1 MRDPYEVLGVSPN
14 ASDEE
19 IKKAYRDL
27 ARKYHPDKYKD
38 SDLADIAG
46 EKMKEVN
53 AAYDQIKEMRAN
65 GRQGTSSSSYTGYT
79 GGGYSSNTGNSG
91 ASSDYGENAEAYR
104 QVRSFLSNHRPADAM
119 TILNQ
124 IRPGDRG
131 AEWNYLTGIACM
143 QMGNYADAASY
154 IDNACAMNPNNPEYR
169 DAQNRIHNMYSGY
182 GSGYRTSKSSGSEAN
197 TICNTCAA
205 LLCLDSC
212 CECMGGDLIRCC

>member
-79 GGGYSSNTGNSG
+79 GGGYSGNTGNSG

-104 QVRSFLSNHRPADAM
+104 QVRAFLSNHRPADAM

-124 IRPGDRG
+124 IYPGDRG

-154 IDNACAMNPNNPEYR
+154 IDNACATTPNTVM
-169 DAQNRIHNMYSGY
+169 H
-182 GSGYRTSKSSGSEAN
+182 RTGF
-197 TICNTCAA
+197 TICIPATEAVTGLPNPPVRRQIRFAIPVRRFCVWTVAA
-205 LLCLDSC
+205 SAWAAT
-212 CECMGGDLIRCC
+212 